1 MADSVVAEGWA
12 EEPDGYY
19 NIERMLK
26 RVLTGKGQ
34 VLLEPLVHGAGHESG
49 RRAGTES
56 ATLAAALGEACVL
69 ACNLAPMTHVQA
81 LRDHFWRALNHRFG
95 TRRQSGVWGKSV
107 PVRVDVGGCRYLK
120 QKK

>member
-12 EEPDGYY
+12 EEPDGYC

-56 ATLAAALGEACVL
+56 AMLAAALGEASVL
-69 ACNLAPMTHVQA
+69 ACNLAPMTRVQA
-81 LRDHFWRALNHRFG
+81 MLRPFWRAHTHSYGNG
-95 TRRQSGVWGKSV
+95 GVVNGEWEK
-107 PVRVDVGGCRYLK
+107 
-120 QKK
+120 